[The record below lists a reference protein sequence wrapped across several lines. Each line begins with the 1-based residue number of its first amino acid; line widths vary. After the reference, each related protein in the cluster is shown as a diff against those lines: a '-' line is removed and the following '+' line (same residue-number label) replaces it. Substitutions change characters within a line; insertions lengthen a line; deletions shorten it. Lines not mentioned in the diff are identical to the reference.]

1 MATSITLSQ
10 QVSSNTKKTRS
21 ITNINPDANNQQL
34 VNLATALNGLTT
46 NTLKG
51 VNRIDKTEIDPNKT
65 YPEFKVTYIGTLTG
79 VTTSADGFTV
89 TVDSTNYAEDS
100 LIMQL
105 QVGST
110 SSAPKCYLPADYGA
124 VNVKYFNGSV
134 AIFDMSA
141 DNGTH
146 WQIGFF
152 KYDGEVQ
159 KGTSTATFPEGTV
172 TDGTNTYEIPAFT
185 ITVNVV

>member
-10 QVSSNTKKTRS
+10 QVSSDTKKTRS
-21 ITNINPDANNQQL
+21 ITNINPNANNQQL

-46 NTLKG
+46 NTLKA

-65 YPEFKVTYIGTLTG
+65 YPTFKIVYDTTIQG
-79 VTTSADGFTV
+79 VTSSADGLTV
-89 TVDSTNYAEDS
+89 TVDSANYAEGS
-100 LIMQL
+100 LIIQI
-105 QVGST
+105 QVSGSI
-110 SSAPKCYLPADYGA
+110 CYIPADYGA
-124 VNVKYFNGSV
+124 VTVNYYNGAV

-152 KYDGEVQ
+152 KYDGTIQ
-159 KGTSTATFPEGTV
+159 KGTSTVTFPEGTV
-172 TDGTNTYEIPAFT
+172 TDGTNTYTIPAFT